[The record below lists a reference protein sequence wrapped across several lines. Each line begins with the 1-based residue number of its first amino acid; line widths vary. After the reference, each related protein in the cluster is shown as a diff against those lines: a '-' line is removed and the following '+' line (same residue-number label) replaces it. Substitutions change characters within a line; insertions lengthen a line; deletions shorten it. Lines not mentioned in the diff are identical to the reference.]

1 MGKSGKMGSSKV
13 YSIDVREASSSKTF
27 SVEESSF
34 ENATSIVKKPF
45 AESLKKSR
53 AAYEKKLNA
62 SSRSLKQILLERTSA
77 HSSYYLLYAVL
88 GPLATFLLD
97 YGAFVLWPMKNAFAN
112 PDTW

>member
-1 MGKSGKMGSSKV
+1 MGSSKV
-13 YSIDVREASSSKTF
+13 YSIDIREASSSETF
-27 SVEESSF
+27 PNQEASF
-34 ENATSIVKKPF
+34 ENASSIVVKKPF

-53 AAYEKKLNA
+53 AAYEKKSNA
-62 SSRSLKQILLERTSA
+62 SSRALKQILLERTSA